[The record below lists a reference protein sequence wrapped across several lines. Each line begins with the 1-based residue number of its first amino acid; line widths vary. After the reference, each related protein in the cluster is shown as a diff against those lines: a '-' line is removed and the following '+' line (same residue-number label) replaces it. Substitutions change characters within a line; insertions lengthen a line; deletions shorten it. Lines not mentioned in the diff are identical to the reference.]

1 MKFGGT
7 SVADARAFERVA
19 ELIRR
24 HREEHPVVVVSAM
37 SRFTDALLAAFD
49 TATRGQHDEANASLE
64 EHFARHAEVAR
75 AILSA
80 DEAAE
85 INTAVEESRR
95 ELAETLLEASKHHA
109 SQQETSSDDAPRRG
123 DSRHDS
129 SHHEGLR
136 QDASGDDES
145 QQPRPLPVLQDAV
158 VSHGERLSSKLLAAV
173 LRARGLSARHGDARR
188 CVITDD
194 LHGRATPLKE
204 ETDRHTREE
213 LEPLIEAGEVPVLGG
228 FIGSSAATGETTTLG
243 RGGSDFTAG
252 LVGAALRSRE
262 IQIWTDVSGVM
273 TADPRVVKD
282 VRTIPRLSYAEAAEL
297 AYFGAKVL
305 HPKTILPAVVRN
317 VPVRICN
324 SIDPGAPDTVVYFDA
339 EMTPRTVKA
348 IAHKSGVHIVHITS
362 ARMLGT
368 YGFLRAIFEVFE
380 RHRTEV
386 DIVTTSEVSVSISL
400 DDDSS
405 LEAIVEDL
413 RRFGAVKVEAER
425 AIVCIVGE
433 GLRSTP
439 GIAGRVFST
448 IKDINVLLISQGASS
463 INLTF
468 VVEERHAAE
477 AVRRLHAA
485 FFECATSELLA
496 QIGGH

>member
-7 SVADARAFERVA
+7 SVEDARAFGRVA
-19 ELIRR
+19 DLVGR
-24 HREEHPVVVVSAM
+24 HAAERPVVVVSAM
-37 SRFTDALLAAFD
+37 SRFTDALLEAFETAAGG
-49 TATRGQHDEANASLE
+49 RPGNALGPLE
-64 EHFARHAEVAR
+64 EHFERHVSVAR
-75 AILSA
+75 ELLMP
-80 DEAAE
+80 EAA
-85 INTAVEESRR
+85 VEFREVVEAAGRALADALREVSEAGESS
-95 ELAETLLEASKHHA
+95 EQA
-109 SQQETSSDDAPRRG
+109 
-123 DSRHDS
+123 
-129 SHHEGLR
+129 
-136 QDASGDDES
+136 
-145 QQPRPLPVLQDAV
+145 RPLPLLQDLV
-158 VSHGERLSSKLLAAV
+158 VSYGEQLSSQLLAAV
-173 LRARGLSARHGDARR
+173 LRGRSLSARHVDARR

-194 LHGRATPLKE
+194 EHGRATPLRE
-204 ETDRHTREE
+204 ETERHTREE
-213 LEPLIEAGEVPVLGG
+213 LEPLLAAGEIPVMGG
-228 FIGSSAATGETTTLG
+228 FIASSAATGETTTLG
-243 RGGSDFTAG
+243 RGGSDYTAG
-252 LVGAALRSRE
+252 LVGAALRARE
-262 IQIWTDVSGVM
+262 IQIWTDVSGVL
-273 TADPRVVKD
+273 TADPRIVSEAQ
-282 VRTIPRLSYAEAAEL
+282 TIPRLSYAEAAEL

-305 HPKTILPAVVRN
+305 HPKTILPAVVRH

-324 SIDPGAPDTVVYFDA
+324 SRAPQSPDTVVYFDA

-348 IAHKSGVHIVHITS
+348 IAHKAGVHIVHITS

-386 DIVTTSEVSVSISL
+386 DIVTTSEVSVSL
-400 DDDSS
+400 S
-405 LEAIVEDL
+405 LEETSALDAIIEDL
-413 RRFGAVKVEAER
+413 KHIAAVKVESER

-448 IKDINVLLISQGASS
+448 VKDINVLLISQGASA

-477 AVRRLHAA
+477 AVRLLHEA